1 MFGIVGKARWLYAAS
16 ALAIASVGSGC
27 GVVSPAHPP
36 GIVNAVGAEN
46 EYANVIH
53 QIGGRYVDV
62 TAIMNNPNT
71 DPHSFEASPRDAR
84 DVGLAQIVVQN
95 GLGYDSFMTRL
106 EQATPSAQRT
116 VIQAGRVLHLP
127 SEVQNP
133 HVFYMPGAMDKVAE
147 HIAQALE
154 KIQPQHRVYFARR
167 LAAFQ
172 ASLAPWQKTLAKIHR
187 QFPGAPV
194 AVTEPVA
201 DYMLQGAG
209 LDVKTPW
216 SFQAAVMNST
226 DPSPEAAAQVRALL
240 QHRDVKVLVYNQQA
254 VDSTTEALLTLARNS
269 GVPVVGVY
277 ETMPAGHTYQS
288 WMQAEATAVFEA
300 LKTGRSSLTM

>member
-16 ALAIASVGSGC
+16 ALAIASACSGC
-27 GVVSPAHPP
+27 GVASPAHPP
-36 GIVNAVGAEN
+36 GVVNAVGAEN

-106 EQATPSAQRT
+106 EQATPSTQRT

-127 SEVQNP
+127 SEVKNP

-147 HIAQALE
+147 RIAQTLE
-154 KIQPQHRVYFARR
+154 KIQPRHRAYFARR

-172 ASLAPWQKTLAKIHR
+172 ASLVPWQRTLAKIHR

-240 QHRDVKVLVYNQQA
+240 QHRKVKVFVYNQQA
-254 VDSTTEALLTLARNS
+254 VDSTTESLLALARKS

-288 WMQAEATAVFEA
+288 WMQAEASAVFEA